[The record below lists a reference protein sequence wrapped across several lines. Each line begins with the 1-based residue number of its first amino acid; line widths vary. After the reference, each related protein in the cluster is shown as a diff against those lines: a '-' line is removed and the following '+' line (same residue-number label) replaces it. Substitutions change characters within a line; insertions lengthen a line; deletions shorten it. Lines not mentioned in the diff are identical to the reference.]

1 MTPGAPGPAPTG
13 TGPAPADAAWVIV
26 DSPLPIETLREFCRD
41 VERLY
46 RINPSLEIT
55 AWRPVADDTF
65 HAAWRN
71 TSNQQDAVFDLRIE
85 RGSADAFEVAYSQG
99 LKRCTRFALSPAVSG
114 SRLTIT
120 DDYGG
125 VPEEERAR
133 RVVEVDQSLVAWG
146 WALHAYLRRERRWGR
161 NAVYRW
167 TMRRVWLP
175 MKPSARRITTLL
187 VVVTAAEFLIVLFVG
202 LIWWIEHR

>member
-1 MTPGAPGPAPTG
+1 MTDGAPRPAPAG
-13 TGPAPADAAWVIV
+13 SGPAPADAAWVTV
-26 DSPLPIETLREFCRD
+26 DSPLSMETLREFCRD

-46 RINPSLEIT
+46 RINPCLEI
-55 AWRPVADDTF
+55 AYWRPVGDDTF

-71 TSNQQDAVFDLRIE
+71 TSNQQDLALVLRIE
-85 RGSADAFEVAYSQG
+85 RESADAFQVGYSEG
-99 LKRCTRFALSPAVSG
+99 LKRCTRFVLAPAAAG

-120 DDYGG
+120 DDYSG

-133 RVVEVDQSLVAWG
+133 RVAEVDPTLAAWG
-146 WALHAYLRRERRWGR
+146 WALHACLRRERRWGR
-161 NAVYRW
+161 NAIYRW
-167 TMRRVWLP
+167 TMRRIWLP

-187 VVVTAAEFLIVLFVG
+187 VLITAAELLIVLFVA

>member
-1 MTPGAPGPAPTG
+1 MTHGAPGLAPAG
-13 TGPAPADAAWVIV
+13 SGPAPADAAWATI
-26 DSPLPIETLREFCRD
+26 DSPLPIEALREFCGD

-46 RINPSLEIT
+46 RINPCLDIAS
-55 AWRPVADDTF
+55 WRPIADGTF

-71 TSNQQDAVFDLRIE
+71 TSNQQDAALDLQIVHE
-85 RGSADAFEVAYSQG
+85 SDDAFEVRYSQG
-99 LKRCTRFALSPAVSG
+99 LKRSTRFALAPAAAG

-120 DDYGG
+120 DDYSG

-133 RVVEVDQSLVAWG
+133 RVAEVDPTLVAWG

-167 TMRRVWLP
+167 YMRRIWLP
-175 MKPSARRITTLL
+175 MKPGARRITTLL
-187 VVVTAAEFLIVLFVG
+187 VLVTVAEFLIVLFVG
-202 LIWWIEHR
+202 LIWWVEHR

>member
-1 MTPGAPGPAPTG
+1 V
-13 TGPAPADAAWVIV
+13 PADAAWVTV
-26 DSPLPIETLREFCRD
+26 ESPLAIGALREFCRD

-46 RINPSLEIT
+46 RINPCLEI
-55 AWRPVADDTF
+55 ASWHPIGDDASR
-65 HAAWRN
+65 AAWRN
-71 TSNQQDAVFDLRIE
+71 TSNRQDVALDLRIE
-85 RGSADAFEVAYSQG
+85 CESADAFQVSYSEG
-99 LKRCTRFALSPAVSG
+99 LKRCTRFALAPAAGG

-120 DDYGG
+120 DDYSG

-133 RVVEVDQSLVAWG
+133 RAAEVDRSLVPWG

-167 TMRRVWLP
+167 YMRRVWLP
-175 MKPSARRITTLL
+175 MKPGARRITTLL
-187 VVVTAAEFLIVLFVG
+187 VLITAAELLIVLFVG